1 MAKDKPVYAF
11 IRRGNSFV
19 PEAEYDLEALEGI
32 AEGQRVKLDIQN
44 FRNNGRLRAY
54 WMVLRKCVDATG
66 CAPTPQALHE
76 ALKMM
81 VGLVTYVTKQKGF
94 PIGVPDSI
102 AFERMS
108 EPEMI
113 AYFKTAEQT
122 LAHEF
127 GFVNEHKRV
136 TFNERA
142 A

>member
-1 MAKDKPVYAF
+1 MAKDKPIFAF
-11 IRRGNSFV
+11 TRRGDALV
-19 PEAEYDLEALEGI
+19 PETAYDCAALDGI
-32 AEGQRVKLDIQN
+32 AQDQRVKLDIQN

-54 WMVLRKCVDATG
+54 WMMLRECVDATG

-76 ALKMM
+76 GLKMM
-81 VGLVTYVTKQKGF
+81 VGLVTYVTRQKGF

-108 EPEMI
+108 EAEMV
-113 AYFKTAEQT
+113 AYFKVAEQT

-127 GFVNEHKRV
+127 GYVHKQKD
-136 TFNERA
+136 A